1 MTQEPGK
8 SYVKMGELQQFFQ
21 NIFDKIKAMAQIAWL
36 KVPSNG
42 GFIAN
47 YNDRNGMKEME
58 EKRKIDEDKN
68 MISLKEKTETRRR
81 KIKT

>member
-1 MTQEPGK
+1 
-8 SYVKMGELQQFFQ
+8 
-21 NIFDKIKAMAQIAWL
+21 MAQIAWL

-58 EKRKIDEDKN
+58 EKRMINEDEN
-68 MISLKEKTETRRR
+68 MISLKEKTETKMEEKEENKD
-81 KIKT
+81 KIKREAEGDYRA